1 MSDPPQ
7 NGHAATNGAPP
18 PELLDPLIEA
28 EAVRAP
34 LYDAQGRLGRLLA
47 ALRQH
52 RRQTRAMRAAV
63 TSLRRLPPL
72 VP

>member
-1 MSDPPQ
+1 MSVPSQ
-7 NGHAATNGAPP
+7 NGHPAANGAPSP
-18 PELLDPLIEA
+18 DMLDPLVEA
-28 EAVRAP
+28 EALRAL

-52 RRQTRAMRAAV
+52 RRQARAMRAAV